1 MGEGNG
7 NPLQCSCLENS
18 RDERAWWAA
27 VYGVTQSQTRLKQ
40 LSSSS
45 SIFSFQDRKSN
56 VSELQQPCPS
66 PGLIGVKVKVK
77 SLSRVQL
84 FVTPWTIAHQV
95 PPSMEFSRQY
105 WGVLPFPSPG
115 ESSQPGIEPRSPAL
129 QADALTSEPPGKTL
143 IGVASS
149 VTKWLLRKSN
159 VWHFVI
165 NHPGTPLFVIF
176 FLFYLLSFSSLL
188 FFFLL
193 SLFVIPQSLLSYVD
207 L

>member
-1 MGEGNG
+1 MGCHFLLQGN
-7 NPLQCSCLENS
+7 LL
-18 RDERAWWAA
+18 D
-27 VYGVTQSQTRLKQ
+27 
-40 LSSSS
+40 
-45 SIFSFQDRKSN
+45 
-56 VSELQQPCPS
+56 
-66 PGLIGVKVKVK
+66 
-77 SLSRVQL
+77 
-84 FVTPWTIAHQV
+84 
-95 PPSMEFSRQY
+95 
-105 WGVLPFPSPG
+105 
-115 ESSQPGIEPRSPAL
+115 PGIEPRSPAL
-129 QADALTSEPPGKTL
+129 QADTLTSEPPGKTL

-207 L
+207 LYADIPLYVFKLLEHVMA